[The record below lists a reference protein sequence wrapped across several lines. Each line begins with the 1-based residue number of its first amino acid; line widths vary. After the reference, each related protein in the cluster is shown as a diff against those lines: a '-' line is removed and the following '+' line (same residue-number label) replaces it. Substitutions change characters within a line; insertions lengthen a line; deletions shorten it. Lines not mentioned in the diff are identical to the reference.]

1 MAQYAALWVFPGYQ
15 SQILF
20 AGLFFY
26 ALRIPY
32 FIRIKEAAVVRQS
45 AFFFTVEL
53 IAVFLRF
60 DSVAGAL
67 RECYAIF

>member
-1 MAQYAALWVFPGYQ
+1 LLQFITGKRAATIAIYFGMAQYAALWVFPGYQ

-45 AFFFTVEL
+45 AFF
-53 IAVFLRF
+53 LR
-60 DSVAGAL
+60 L
-67 RECYAIF
+67 N